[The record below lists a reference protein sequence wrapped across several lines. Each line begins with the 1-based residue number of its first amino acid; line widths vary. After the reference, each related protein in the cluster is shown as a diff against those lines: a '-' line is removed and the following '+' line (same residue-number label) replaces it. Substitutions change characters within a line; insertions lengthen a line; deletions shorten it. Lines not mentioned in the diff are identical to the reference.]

1 MAKPALSFSV
11 PLLPRLG
18 LGGGREGG
26 PKWGFHSSSSFFLA
40 PSSLDLAGG
49 RVGPQVASPSPSPF
63 PLPITNPGLLLLRG
77 AFPPDAR
84 APATYGGRS
93 FFVRTRT
100 EPHTGPGISEG
111 GREGP
116 SPLCSSRK
124 RWQKNS
130 IQRQETPIPMT
141 QASVQVTIAVV
152 RRDSRCIKAPFLH
165 KCTKNITVEK
175 TTGNEDIFVSI
186 T

>member
-1 MAKPALSFSV
+1 METNSWPNPHSHFQSPFS
-11 PLLPRLG
+11 LG
-18 LGGGREGG
+18 IQQAGIGRREGGREGG
-26 PKWGFHSSSSFFLA
+26 REALNGASILPPPFFLRHR
-40 PSSLDLAGG
+40 PSIWLDGGSVHRSLAL
-49 RVGPQVASPSPSPF
+49 PLPPSPF
-63 PLPITNPGLLLLRG
+63 LEPTQASFCCEAPSPLTP
-77 AFPPDAR
+77 APPLH
-84 APATYGGRS
+84 TGKS

-152 RRDSRCIKAPFLH
+152 RRDSRCIKAPFF
-165 KCTKNITVEK
+165 T
-175 TTGNEDIFVSI
+175 
-186 T
+186 